1 MRGLNSSHA
10 SLAIS
15 ITALFVALG
24 GTALAVTQ
32 IGTDQIQD
40 SAVRSSKLHNGAV
53 TNSKLARGSVSNSKL
68 RNNSVSTSNIQDN
81 AVSTSK
87 IQDNAVSTSKIQD
100 AAVTA
105 SKVAPNTFLP
115 ATGTAVNSTELGGL
129 TAGDFVGGSGGM
141 NSRRLVVASGTTGQ
155 QLFTIGFGSFSAS
168 CTANKP
174 TVTWTAGVANA
185 EYFVETFPF
194 GVAPTQ
200 TTLNAIPSGGSDTQ
214 PTTPAIT
221 PFGAWFSIGE
231 TLSNG
236 FNNVA
241 NVFITGRF
249 EAGTGCVFV
258 GQSLSTG
265 S

>member
-1 MRGLNSSHA
+1 MRRVNSSHA

-53 TNSKLARGSVSNSKL
+53 TNSKLARGSISNSKL

-87 IQDNAVSTSKIQD
+87 IQDNAV
-100 AAVTA
+100 TA

-129 TAGDFVGGSGGM
+129 SAADFVGGSGGL
-141 NSRRLVVASGTTGQ
+141 NSRRLVVPSGGTGQ

-174 TVTWTAGVANA
+174 TVTWTAGVAKA
-185 EYFVETFPF
+185 EYFVELFPSA
-194 GVAPTQ
+194 GAPTQ
-200 TTLNAIPSGGSDTQ
+200 TTLNAIPVGGSDTE
-214 PTTPAIT
+214 PATPVIT
-221 PFGAWFSIGE
+221 PFGAWYSIGE

-241 NVFITGRF
+241 TVFVTGRF
-249 EAGTGCVFV
+249 ESGTGCVFV

>member
-1 MRGLNSSHA
+1 MRRVNSSHA
-10 SLAIS
+10 SLVIS

-53 TNSKLARGSVSNSKL
+53 TNSKLARGSISNSKL

-87 IQDNAVSTSKIQD
+87 IQDNAV
-100 AAVTA
+100 TA

-129 TAGDFVGGSGGM
+129 TAADFVGGSGGL
-141 NSRRLVVASGTTGQ
+141 NSRRLVVPAGGTGQ
-155 QLFTIGFGSFSAS
+155 QLLQIGFGSFSAS
-168 CTANKP
+168 CTGNDP

-185 EYFVETFPF
+185 NYYVEMFPNNVTPSAVV
-194 GVAPTQ
+194 GSPIPTQ
-200 TTLNAIPSGGSDTQ
+200 LTLNGIPAGGSDTV
-214 PTTPAIT
+214 PATPVAT
-221 PFGAWFSIGE
+221 PFGAWYSIGE

-249 EAGTGCVFV
+249 ENGTGCVFV